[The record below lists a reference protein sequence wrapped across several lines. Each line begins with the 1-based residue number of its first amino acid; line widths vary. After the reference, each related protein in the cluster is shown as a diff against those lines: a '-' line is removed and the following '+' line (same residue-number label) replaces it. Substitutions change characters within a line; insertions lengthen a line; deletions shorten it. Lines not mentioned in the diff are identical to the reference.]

1 MVQDSTF
8 TPQPFQG
15 PTKPQRQALVG
26 GGSMNNVPIA
36 PERTFLLFA
45 SFSQFSNKFPEKK
58 PSFQLRCSLLAGQWL
73 HKAVP

>member
-1 MVQDSTF
+1 
-8 TPQPFQG
+8 
-15 PTKPQRQALVG
+15 
-26 GGSMNNVPIA
+26 MNNTPIA

-58 PSFQLRCSLLAGQWL
+58 PSFQPRCSLLAGQGL